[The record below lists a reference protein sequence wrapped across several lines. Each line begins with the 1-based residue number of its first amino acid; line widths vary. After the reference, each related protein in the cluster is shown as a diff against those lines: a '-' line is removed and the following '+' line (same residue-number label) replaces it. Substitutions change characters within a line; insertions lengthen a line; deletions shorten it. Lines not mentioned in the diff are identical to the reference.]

1 MRYLLD
7 ISGPPEPLRPFDE
20 DIDEDVFQTCLKLLH
35 MQMRRHNEEY
45 EREHPREPAILRYI
59 Y

>member
-7 ISGPPEPLRPFDE
+7 ISDPPEPLRPFDE
-20 DIDEDVFQTCLKLLH
+20 DVFQACLKLLH

>member
-7 ISGPPEPLRPFDE
+7 ISGQPEPLRPFDE
-20 DIDEDVFQTCLKLLH
+20 DTDEDAFQDCLKLLH

-45 EREHPREPAILRYI
+45 EREHQREPAILRYI
-59 Y
+59 C

>member
-7 ISGPPEPLRPFDE
+7 ISGPPEPIRPFDA
-20 DIDEDVFQTCLKLLH
+20 DTDEGAFQDCLKLLH

-45 EREHPREPAILRYI
+45 EREPAILRYR